1 MRSVKFGMY
10 LAAMVCLMGARA
22 AWACDVSGVVV
33 CEGTNTPVE
42 GVVLTFS
49 DGEASPIDAPATDAG
64 GAFMVGLWGATWN
77 ISLGTTLLTTVEVF
91 DINGAPVTLANPIE
105 IPAALSPQCAPP
117 PPACDVSGVTAG
129 TFATSDGHPL
139 GNPTAECAYVAPGS
153 VPVGEGFEGSLAA
166 PLASMD
172 AAIAIVKSGRNYYA
186 VSLNVHEGDALT
198 LPDTKNAVSHVTYCS
213 CPPPDGTA
221 SRAALSGSTPT
232 AGGCST
238 GAAGTLALMGLAAL
252 LPRLRRRSR

>member
-1 MRSVKFGMY
+1 MY
-10 LAAMVCLMGARA
+10 LAAIVCLMGARA

-49 DGEASPIDAPATDAG
+49 DGEALPIDAPATDAG
-64 GAFMVGLWGATWN
+64 GAFTVGLWGAIWN
-77 ISLGTTLLTTVEVF
+77 VSLGSTPLTTVEVF
-91 DINGAPVTLANPIE
+91 DINGAPVTLADPIE
-105 IPAALSPQCAPP
+105 VPAALVPQCAPP
-117 PPACDVSGVTAG
+117 TPACDVSGVTAG
-129 TFATSDGHPL
+129 PFATTDGHPL
-139 GNPTAECAYVAPGS
+139 GSPTAECAYVAAGS
-153 VPVGEGFEGSLAA
+153 VPVGEGFDGSLDA

-198 LPDTKNAVSHVTYCS
+198 LPATKNAVSHVTYCS
-213 CPPPDGTA
+213 CPPAGGA
-221 SRAALSGSTPT
+221 ARAALSGSTPT

-238 GAAGTLALMGLAAL
+238 GAGGTLALMGLAAL

>member
-1 MRSVKFGMY
+1 MRSVKYGMY

-49 DGEASPIDAPATDAG
+49 ESGTSIDAPATDAG
-64 GAFMVGLWGATWN
+64 GAFTVGLWGAMWDV
-77 ISLGTTLLTTVEVF
+77 SLGSTLLTSVWVV
-91 DINGAPVTLANPIE
+91 DVNGAPVTLADPIE
-105 IPAALSPQCAPP
+105 VPASLVPECAPP
-117 PPACDVSGVTAG
+117 PPACEATLATADRFTTG
-129 TFATSDGHPL
+129 DGRPL
-139 GNPTAECAYVAPGS
+139 GSPTSECSYVAPGS
-153 VPVGEGFEGSLAA
+153 VPVGEGFDGTLAA

-172 AAIAIVKSGRNYYA
+172 AAIAIVKSGRNFYA
-186 VSLNVHEGDALT
+186 VTTNVSQGDALL

-213 CPPPDGTA
+213 CPPAQA
-221 SRAALSGSTPT
+221 SSSSALGVSGGT

-238 GAAGTLALMGLAAL
+238 GGAGALALLGLAAV
-252 LPRLRRRSR
+252 LPRLRRRRS